1 MQFGVN
7 PAWRFSEP
15 GITALASRFANF
27 GHPMTDRSHSSG
39 PIDAAM
45 TTVLALA
52 LSLAASLAPILG
64 AAPARAEAGGPALAP
79 VSEDT
84 FADWFGSQR
93 SGAPPRDS
101 RQEIALSGFADRS
114 LAKAGTSTGTGT
126 GTGTGTKVAF
136 LPLGPITGEYHF
148 SLGDVLFSYSLP
160 DGEPGRS
167 GTAAIQ
173 EPTIVL
179 AGYEGQPEIS
189 GMACAKRASA
199 EHNLAFRCNA
209 PVAMNVPGGKASS
222 SRFLT
227 EMEAE
232 TGLRLGRDFWA
243 GDPDAGTGAR
253 LLTARD
259 VVTGMRFTLRYI
271 DERGFTRAANS
282 CADQGRWRW
291 SYVCITDARWAA
303 KSMVEQCH
311 FVVDEMLSV
320 EGGPVARWTF
330 APLPAPGTAEG
341 TPIAIG
347 FTLDPLAVA
356 DKTMLCREVAAQEQ
370 ISAALYSFQTAA
382 QADGLALSLLPL
394 TDRDTPSFGLSLLI
408 DGEAFLVA
416 RLASAQTGADRAEQK
431 RRVSLLWQA
440 AGGDGLCTGFPCT
453 PVATLSL

>member
-1 MQFGVN
+1 M
-7 PAWRFSEP
+7 
-15 GITALASRFANF
+15 
-27 GHPMTDRSHSSG
+27 
-39 PIDAAM
+39 
-45 TTVLALA
+45 
-52 LSLAASLAPILG
+52 
-64 AAPARAEAGGPALAP
+64 AP

-93 SGAPPRDS
+93 SGALPRES

-114 LAKAGTSTGTGT
+114 RAKA
-126 GTGTGTKVAF
+126 GTGTKVAF
-136 LPLGPITGEYHF
+136 LPLGPVTSEYHF

-160 DGEPGRS
+160 DGGPGRS

-291 SYVCITDARWAA
+291 SYVCITDAQWTA

>member
-1 MQFGVN
+1 
-7 PAWRFSEP
+7 
-15 GITALASRFANF
+15 
-27 GHPMTDRSHSSG
+27 MTNRSHRSG

-45 TTVLALA
+45 AIVLAFVLAAVLAVATSLA
-52 LSLAASLAPILG
+52 LILG
-64 AAPARAEAGGPALAP
+64 AAAARADAGSATAVLAP
-79 VSEDT
+79 VSNAA
-84 FADWFGSQR
+84 FADWFGTGHR
-93 SGAPPRDS
+93 VGGLPREDA
-101 RQEIALSGFADRS
+101 QEIALGGFADRS
-114 LAKAGTSTGTGT
+114 RAETGSGSSSSTPM
-126 GTGTGTKVAF
+126 AF
-136 LPLGPITGEYHF
+136 LPLGPVSGEFHF

-160 DGEPGRS
+160 DGGPGRRS
-167 GTAAIQ
+167 TPAVQ

-189 GMACAKRASA
+189 GMACAKRASD

-232 TGLRLGRDFWA
+232 TGL
-243 GDPDAGTGAR
+243 R

-291 SYVCITDARWAA
+291 SYVCITDAQWAA

-320 EGGPVARWTF
+320 EGGPVRRWTF

-347 FTLDPLAVA
+347 FTLDPLAIT
-356 DKTMLCREVAAQEQ
+356 DKAALCREVAAQEQ

-382 QADGLALSLLPL
+382 YADGLALSLLPL
-394 TDRDTPSFGLSLLI
+394 TDRETPSVGLSLLI
-408 DGEAFLVA
+408 DGEAFVVA
-416 RLASAQTGADRAEQK
+416 RLVSAQTGTERAEQ
-431 RRVSLLWQA
+431 RRRLSMLWQA
-440 AGGDGLCTGFPCT
+440 AGGNGLCTGFPCT
-453 PVATLSL
+453 PVVTPASLGQARN

>member
-1 MQFGVN
+1 
-7 PAWRFSEP
+7 
-15 GITALASRFANF
+15 
-27 GHPMTDRSHSSG
+27 MTDRSHSSG

-45 TTVLALA
+45 ATVLALA
-52 LSLAASLAPILG
+52 LSSAASLAPILG
-64 AAPARAEAGGPALAP
+64 AAPARAEAGVAGGVGAGIRRHLCRLVWLPAQRCAAARQQAGNRPQRLCRPQPASTGKPAPAPRWHSCRSDRSP
-79 VSEDT
+79 VSIISASAT
-84 FADWFGSQR
+84 CCFPTVFPTASR
-93 SGAPPRDS
+93 GA
-101 RQEIALSGFADRS
+101 
-114 LAKAGTSTGTGT
+114 
-126 GTGTGTKVAF
+126 
-136 LPLGPITGEYHF
+136 
-148 SLGDVLFSYSLP
+148 
-160 DGEPGRS
+160 
-167 GTAAIQ
+167 TAAIQ

-330 APLPAPGTAEG
+330 APCPPRARPRARPSPSALRSTRWPSPTRPCCAAKSPRRNRFQPPSTAFRQRPKP
-341 TPIAIG
+341 TD
-347 FTLDPLAVA
+347 LRS
-356 DKTMLCREVAAQEQ
+356 LCCR
-370 ISAALYSFQTAA
+370 
-382 QADGLALSLLPL
+382 
-394 TDRDTPSFGLSLLI
+394 
-408 DGEAFLVA
+408 
-416 RLASAQTGADRAEQK
+416 
-431 RRVSLLWQA
+431 
-440 AGGDGLCTGFPCT
+440 
-453 PVATLSL
+453 

>member
-1 MQFGVN
+1 M
-7 PAWRFSEP
+7 
-15 GITALASRFANF
+15 
-27 GHPMTDRSHSSG
+27 
-39 PIDAAM
+39 
-45 TTVLALA
+45 
-52 LSLAASLAPILG
+52 
-64 AAPARAEAGGPALAP
+64 
-79 VSEDT
+79 
-84 FADWFGSQR
+84 
-93 SGAPPRDS
+93 
-101 RQEIALSGFADRS
+101 
-114 LAKAGTSTGTGT
+114 
-126 GTGTGTKVAF
+126 AF
-136 LPLGPITGEYHF
+136 LPLGPVSGEFHF

-160 DGEPGRS
+160 DGGPGRRS
-167 GTAAIQ
+167 TPAVQ

-189 GMACAKRASA
+189 GMACAKRASD

-282 CADQGRWRW
+282 CADPGRWRW
-291 SYVCITDARWAA
+291 SYVCITDAQWAA

-311 FVVDEMLSV
+311 FVVDEMLGV
-320 EGGPVARWTF
+320 EGGPVRRWTF

-347 FTLDPLAVA
+347 FTLDPLAIT
-356 DKTMLCREVAAQEQ
+356 DKAALCREVAAQEQ

-382 QADGLALSLLPL
+382 YADSLALSPAAP
-394 TDRDTPSFGLSLLI
+394 DRPRNAVCRAQPADRRRSFRCRPAGLS
-408 DGEAFLVA
+408 AN
-416 RLASAQTGADRAEQK
+416 RNGAGRAETPP
-431 RRVSLLWQA
+431 VDAVAGSGWQRS
-440 AGGDGLCTGFPCT
+440 
-453 PVATLSL
+453 VHRLSLHPGCYPGLSGAGAQLIPRCRLWSCL